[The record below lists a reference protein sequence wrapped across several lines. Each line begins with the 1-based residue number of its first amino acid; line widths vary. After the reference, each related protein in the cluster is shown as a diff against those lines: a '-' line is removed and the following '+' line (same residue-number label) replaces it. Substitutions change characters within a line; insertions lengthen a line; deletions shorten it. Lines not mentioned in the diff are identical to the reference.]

1 MIHKKVWRSRR
12 HDKQTDLE
20 HKRIRS
26 GVHLAVPPAI
36 ATMPPY
42 THPPIASGARHLVHV
57 LSPARWWRPPASL
70 ASPVSG
76 SPVQDSLLSN
86 SRAGVRQERPRGRG
100 GGSPYPS
107 GTSEVQ
113 QLGAA
118 SLGPS
123 RGVRGLWA
131 FEITPTRGGGILW
144 APSGHCPK
152 RMGRGEI
159 TCHGGA
165 TQLDMIHV
173 SLPYSTP
180 YHTVRPFD
188 DMPCYPIVHHAI
200 LYTLDNML

>member
-1 MIHKKVWRSRR
+1 MIVRGAVTRTEVEFVEVVVIHKKVWRSRR

-152 RMGRGEI
+152 RMDRGEI

-165 TQLDMIHV
+165 SV
-173 SLPYSTP
+173 ASFSWSSTSAL
-180 YHTVRPFD
+180 VKV
-188 DMPCYPIVHHAI
+188 PC
-200 LYTLDNML
+200 